1 MDTRA
6 DRIEKAHIPLILVIL
21 SNSGLTVYS
30 SRDYYRDTDHY
41 CTDDDAERRIV
52 VLFDLMM
59 DIKDPAQDEISDRE
73 KDEADDH
80 KDQRRDQY
88 LRELIKPDYKCRYC
102 WRDEIH
108 QHLLSSAKTR
118 IDKWNSQP

>member
-1 MDTRA
+1 MDTKA

-41 CTDDDAERRIV
+41 RTDDDAERRIV
-52 VLFDLMM
+52 VLFDLVM
-59 DIKDPAQDEISDRE
+59 DIKNTAQNEVSDR
-73 KDEADDH
+73 KKYEADDD

-88 LRELIKPDYKCRYC
+88 LRELIKPDNECRYC